1 MGIDFSKVDWHAKLA
16 AVGIDK
22 QCLRKK
28 AGPCPLCFDGKH
40 GHHRFRFDDKGG
52 LGTWF
57 CQSCGA
63 GNGYSLI
70 KRYTG
75 MADWEIIQLLSD
87 GSNSVTGEAPIK
99 RFTFEEAEFSPAQ
112 VEKNRVKLQ
121 NTWSP
126 AVLPTQGD
134 ALTKYLSARIPGI
147 DMSKLSAEIRFH
159 RGLDFYREEDDGTFV
174 KMGRYPV
181 MLGRVVDAQNTPI
194 TLHRTYLTPDG
205 TKAPFEDAKKQ
216 MKGIR
221 KLNGAGIRLIDVP
234 SSRTLGVV
242 EGIETGLAVAAAST
256 YRFSIWSLL
265 NCTNLALADLPVGR
279 FDKVIIFADHDRI
292 DPKKNYRPG
301 EHHAQLLK
309 ERLEKLGYEVIIKMP
324 PVEGIDFADIWKEMQ
339 KLAKEE
345 SVPKYAALASR
356 AMAHRKMAPA
366 TNSVAGQHH
375 A

>member
-22 QCLRKK
+22 HCLRKK

-40 GHHRFRFDDKGG
+40 GHKRFRFDDKGG

-70 KRYTG
+70 KRHTG
-75 MADWEIIQLLSD
+75 MADWEIMQLLKD

-126 AVLPTQGD
+126 AVLPTQKD
-134 ALTKYLSARIPGI
+134 ALTKYLSARVPGI

-159 RGLDFYREEDDGTFV
+159 RGLDFYREEDDGSFV

-194 TLHRTYLTPDG
+194 TLHRTYLTPEG

-221 KLNGAGIRLIDVP
+221 KLNGAAIRLIDVP

-242 EGIETGLAVAAAST
+242 EGIETGLAVAAASR

-265 NCTNLALADLPVGR
+265 NCTNLALADLPEGR

-292 DPKKNYRPG
+292 DPKKKYRPG

-324 PVEGIDFADIWKEMQ
+324 PVEGTDFADIWKEMQ
-339 KLAKEE
+339 KLTKENA
-345 SVPKYAALASR
+345 VPKYAAPASR

-366 TNSVAGQHH
+366 TTSVAGQRH